1 MTKKILFG
9 LFILLM
15 GAVSIIA
22 YNFYKNVKQPVSKTA
37 FEAIPQ
43 NAALIIKENNFNAVY
58 TKLATTNIIWEEL
71 ITNTETANKTN
82 AKIQYLD
89 SLLDGPFK
97 PLFIDKT
104 ILGSLHLSGANDF
117 DFIFYIPVN
126 DEITEEKL
134 IQKIKNVTR
143 TNPTS
148 RDYDGVAIHTLP
160 TRTKEKIS
168 IVIYKNTLAFSY
180 STVLIEDVIRQLN
193 SENSLLNNPKFSKV
207 ITTSGQSEDGN
218 LFINNKYF
226 SKIINQYL
234 NKSAKD
240 YASSFENYTGWTEL
254 DMSIKPNAVNF
265 NGFSFSEDTDA
276 HWLTLFKDQKPQ
288 DLDMLSVIPYNT
300 AFIYHYG
307 LSNSKSFF
315 ENRKLSLKNTNQF
328 FNYQKYL
335 DEQIEKYS
343 VDLEE
348 EFLSNIGNEVAFV
361 ITESLTDDFSA
372 NKFVVFHS
380 NEMDKTK
387 EDLFNIAEKVNPEP
401 FEIISFNDYEI
412 NKIEMKNVFKNLLG
426 KPFVN
431 LDNHFYT
438 VIDDYVIFGNTESGM
453 KKFITDVMNEKILSN
468 NENFQT
474 FNDNLSSSSNI
485 FVYNNLARSIEL
497 YKQYCN
503 EDYLSMIDDK
513 IEVFRKFEAI
523 GLQIST
529 EKNGLY
535 YNNLH
540 LKYNPVYKQETASL
554 WELMLD
560 TNVSSSPHIV
570 KNHKTKAK
578 EIFVQDDANKIYL
591 ISNIGKVIW
600 TKQLQE
606 PIVGKVHQIDVY
618 KNNKLQLLF
627 NTKSKIYLI
636 DRNGNNVESFPV
648 KLPSDASNGITPLD
662 YSHNRDYRLLIGCSN
677 NMVYN
682 YDITGAKVKGWEY
695 SSSDSPAKGNVW
707 HFAISNKDYIVVPL
721 KNGQV
726 KVVQRNGKDRLNLT
740 NKIPASNPVYLKK
753 GSELSKTYL
762 TTADTLGNITKLFF
776 NDKKEMIELE
786 VGQRNATFSFFDYS
800 NNKAKD
806 YIFSYANT
814 VKVFDADKNE
824 LYKNDFEASI
834 TQTPLFFKMADK
846 TTRLGIVSENQ
857 IYLITTQGEIEEGF
871 PLAGSTLFNIADI
884 NNDNTTNLVVAHNKM
899 IYTYNLK

>member
-1 MTKKILFG
+1 MTKKILLG

-43 NAALIIKENNFNAVY
+43 NAALIIKENSFNALY

-82 AKIQYLD
+82 AKIHYLD
-89 SLLDGPFK
+89 SLLTGPFK
-97 PLFIDKT
+97 PLFIDQT

-117 DFIFYIPVN
+117 DFIFYIPINN
-126 DEITEEKL
+126 DITEEKL

-143 TNPTS
+143 KNPTS

-160 TRTKEKIS
+160 TNTKEKIS
-168 IVIYKNTLAFSY
+168 IIIYKNTLAFSY

-207 ITTSGQSEDGN
+207 IANSGQSEDGN

-234 NKSAKD
+234 NKSAKE
-240 YASSFENYTGWTEL
+240 YSSKFDNYTGWTEL
-254 DMSIKPNAVNF
+254 DISVKPNSINL
-265 NGFSFSEDTDA
+265 NGFSFSDDA
-276 HWLTLFKDQKPQ
+276 DNHWLSLFKDQKPQ
-288 DLDMLSVIPYNT
+288 DLDMLAVIPYNA

-307 LSNSKSFF
+307 LSDSKNFF

-335 DEQIEKYS
+335 DEQTEKYGI
-343 VDLEE
+343 DLEE
-348 EFLSNIGNEVAFV
+348 EFLANIGNEVAFI

-372 NKFVVFHS
+372 NKFVIFHS
-380 NEMDKTK
+380 NEMDQTK
-387 EDLFNIAEKVNPEP
+387 ENLSSIATKVNQEA

-412 NKIEMKNVFKNLLG
+412 NKIDLKNVFKNLLG

-438 VIDDYVIFGNTESGM
+438 VIDDYVVFGNTESGL
-453 KKFITDVMNEKILSN
+453 KKFITDVMNEKVLSN
-468 NENFQT
+468 NENFNT

-503 EDYLSMIDDK
+503 KDYFPIIDEK

-523 GLQIST
+523 AFQISA

-535 YNNLH
+535 YNNIH

-560 TNVSSSPHIV
+560 TNVGSSPQIV
-570 KNHKTKAK
+570 TNHKTKAK

-606 PIVGKVHQIDVY
+606 
-618 KNNKLQLLF
+618 
-627 NTKSKIYLI
+627 
-636 DRNGNNVESFPV
+636 
-648 KLPSDASNGITPLD
+648 
-662 YSHNRDYRLLIGCSN
+662 
-677 NMVYN
+677 
-682 YDITGAKVKGWEY
+682 
-695 SSSDSPAKGNVW
+695 
-707 HFAISNKDYIVVPL
+707 
-721 KNGQV
+721 
-726 KVVQRNGKDRLNLT
+726 
-740 NKIPASNPVYLKK
+740 
-753 GSELSKTYL
+753 
-762 TTADTLGNITKLFF
+762 
-776 NDKKEMIELE
+776 
-786 VGQRNATFSFFDYS
+786 
-800 NNKAKD
+800 
-806 YIFSYANT
+806 
-814 VKVFDADKNE
+814 
-824 LYKNDFEASI
+824 
-834 TQTPLFFKMADK
+834 
-846 TTRLGIVSENQ
+846 
-857 IYLITTQGEIEEGF
+857 
-871 PLAGSTLFNIADI
+871 
-884 NNDNTTNLVVAHNKM
+884 
-899 IYTYNLK
+899 